1 MALLINENCIACD
14 AGQIPEIACLTE
26 DAAGRGEL
34 ANRVAVNHTQA
45 QRLRPRPPR
54 GYLSTDVLP
63 TPRAGNLVSHRPAAS
78 PRPGPSARGAQDRG
92 SPSVL
97 FHSVTR
103 WIDRQ
108 DTECLRLRR
117 DGAVYGFEKSASTIA
132 L

>member
-1 MALLINENCIACD
+1 MYC
-14 AGQIPEIACLTE
+14 
-26 DAAGRGEL
+26 
-34 ANRVAVNHTQA
+34 
-45 QRLRPRPPR
+45 QRRER
-54 GYLSTDVLP
+54 
-63 TPRAGNLVSHRPAAS
+63 GNLVSHRPAAS
-78 PRPGPSARGAQDRG
+78 PRPGPPARGAQDGG

-117 DGAVYGFEKSASTIA
+117 DGAVYGFEKSARTIA

>member
-1 MALLINENCIACD
+1 M
-14 AGQIPEIACLTE
+14 
-26 DAAGRGEL
+26 
-34 ANRVAVNHTQA
+34 ANRVAVNHTKA
-45 QRLRPRPPR
+45 QRLRPHPAR

-63 TPRAGNLVSHRPAAS
+63 TPRAGEPRKSPPRRFAAPWS
-78 PRPGPSARGAQDRG
+78 VRERRQDGG

-117 DGAVYGFEKSASTIA
+117 DGAVYGFEKSARTIA